1 MTQNKRAAIT
11 FQIDID
17 NESESGGGLSHIYT
31 EESGGGLSH
40 IYIEENG

>member
-17 NESESGGGLSHIYT
+17 NESGGGLSHIYT

-40 IYIEENG
+40 IYIEEND